1 MGLKKRLAGVAALLF
16 LLAALAGCGGAGTP
30 AAEKNA
36 GYTVTDA
43 RNRQVKIP
51 HKPEH
56 IVTLGLYTDEMV
68 LGMVPTSKMAAV
80 SHYLDDPKESVLVE
94 QARKIPNK
102 VKDPTVEQILSW
114 QLDLVIANVWTS
126 EDKIQTLTDMGIPV
140 VVCGSA
146 NSYEEIQETLRL
158 VAESIG
164 EVEKGA
170 KIRQKMDAFRDE
182 ITAKVA
188 KIPPEERKS
197 VVLLSLMTSYGGA
210 GSAFDDMCH
219 HAGVVNAS
227 AAAGLQNGQKLTKE
241 LLVKSDPDFLLLPVF
256 DDRGNFD
263 TQKFIDGYLK
273 DPSLQTMKAIR
284 HRALVYPRESYIYNA
299 SQDFVFGIQELAY
312 CAYGDTFKQEDNRHI
327 SFSGEE

>member
-1 MGLKKRLAGVAALLF
+1 MGTKKRLAGVAALLF
-16 LLAALAGCGGAGTP
+16 LLAAFAGCGGAGTP
-30 AAEKNA
+30 TAEKNA

-43 RNRQVKIP
+43 RNRQVRIS

-68 LGMVPTSKMAAV
+68 LGMVPTDKMAAV

-94 QARKIPNK
+94 KAKKIPNK
-102 VKDPTVEQILSW
+102 VTDPTVEQILSW
-114 QLDLVIANVWTS
+114 QPDLVIANGWTS
-126 EDKIQTLTDMGIPV
+126 EDKIETLTDMGIPV
-140 VVCGSA
+140 VVCGQA
-146 NSYEEIQETLRL
+146 NSYAEIQETLRL

-164 EVEKGA
+164 EVEKGE
-170 KIRQKMDAFRDE
+170 KIRQKMDEIRDE

-188 KIPPEERKS
+188 KIPAEERKS

-210 GSAFDDMCH
+210 GSAFDDMCR

-227 AAAGLQNGQKLTKE
+227 AAAGLKNGQKLTKE
-241 LLVKSDPDFLLLPVF
+241 MLVKSDPDFLLLPVF

-284 HRALVYPRESYIYNA
+284 NQALVYPRESYIYNA
-299 SQDFVFGIQELAY
+299 SQDFVFGIQEIAY
-312 CAYGDTFKQEDNRHI
+312 CAYGDEFRQDDNRHI
-327 SFSGEE
+327 SFSGEA

>member
-51 HKPEH
+51 HKPER

-68 LGMVPTSKMAAV
+68 LGMVPTNKMAAV

-94 QARKIPNK
+94 KAKKILNK
-102 VKDPTVEQILSW
+102 VTDPTVEQILSW
-114 QLDLVIANVWTS
+114 QPDLVIANGWTS
-126 EDKIQTLTDMGIPV
+126 QDKIQTLTDMGIPV
-140 VVCGSA
+140 VVCGPA
-146 NSYEEIQETLRL
+146 NSYEDIQGTLRL

-164 EVEKGA
+164 EVEKGE
-170 KIRQKMDAFRDE
+170 KIRQKMDEIRDE

-188 KIPPEERKS
+188 KIPAEERKS

-210 GSAFDDMCH
+210 GSAFDDMCR

-227 AAAGLQNGQKLTKE
+227 AAAGLKNGQTLTKE
-241 LLVKSDPDFLLLPVF
+241 MLVKSDPDFLLLPIF

-284 HRALVYPRESYIYNA
+284 HQALVYPRESYIYNA

-312 CAYGDTFKQEDNRHI
+312 CAYGDAFKQDDNRHI